1 MSILTSF
8 FNDNTISLEVRN
20 RLKLF
25 IREVVTRDLIDDP
38 IINEFLHGVVIKRN
52 INLRIPAAE
61 IKGEEEDKE
70 EINKKILESGSHDNM
85 VKRPEI
91 EEAGK
96 ESNKI
101 LSAEDAE
108 KQEKFKL
115 PVRENDK
122 PKYFSKNAQLEVSG
136 YVEFDAIPHVF
147 TKKKNDKNP
156 HQILHS
162 QRQWLMNQ
170 AILKYYNESSLA
182 GIKNKKIV
190 AISPSSGLT
199 RYLYPSGNYYINT
212 AITGDPNDISRGVMT
227 MVEIVSIKK
236 DEFLNNWC
244 SCYQEK
250 EPCQH
255 IKEFNPQ
262 LVLLPHSV
270 YYLKDE
276 LINWFLDKGKDVI
289 GTAHVYNPDT
299 AGQIIDRSWRK
310 IREEGD
316 EKNKKQKYKGY
327 VISEYS
333 EENGQV
339 TMDIKDDKVYHHRN
353 FMPALYNTSNITT
366 QTTTTRVHQRFR
378 FQNMDHISFQITG
391 IYGMANDFNSYISSN
406 RAKNPILIT
415 SSSKLETVSEQNVG
429 NYYIK
434 EVGEDGDKMLIR
446 ILDSKVETFHVRSRN
461 TSLLN
466 ILFHWGNGN
475 LMDRDFY
482 RFVRQFKFTQEGGI
496 LNIEN
501 DAYNNIYLAAMAV
514 TKYDYK
520 NLLTLYQKAVAII
533 GRKMINIGTI
543 YTLVKTILR
552 DVVKT
557 KLMVLQLSETRILKD
572 ISEFPYKKSIPQ
584 KIFDFLVSPLELD
597 SDLNIKKEVKT
608 KVTYTKSK
616 LEYPKF
622 RKIKKEPEELER
634 EHLEQNRQEEENNI
648 NNINNV
654 IGDNDNINTEII
666 TDRSTNLLITRPR
679 LGLEEKVSQE
689 INDKSNNVLLNG
701 LLGNNEQNISGFIG
715 LTKFRNKTEEERIL
729 EDKKKKMSNH
739 MKQLGLVGFEM
750 DLNIY

>member
-1 MSILTSF
+1 M
-8 FNDNTISLEVRN
+8 
-20 RLKLF
+20 KLF
-25 IREVVTRDLIDDP
+25 IKEVVTRDLIDDP
-38 IINEFLHGVVIKRN
+38 IINEFLHGVIVKRN
-52 INLRIPAAE
+52 INLRIPADE
-61 IKGEEEDKE
+61 QNKKE
-70 EINKKILESGSHDNM
+70 ENSEAPSEEKLEGGSHENM
-85 VKRPEI
+85 VTRPKMEQAGVEKNKPKSADNI
-91 EEAGK
+91 QAVEKDKLQIKEA
-96 ESNKI
+96 
-101 LSAEDAE
+101 
-108 KQEKFKL
+108 
-115 PVRENDK
+115 DK
-122 PKYFSKNAQLEVSG
+122 PKYSSKGANLDVSG

-147 TKKKNDKNP
+147 TKKRNDKNP

-170 AILKYYNESSLA
+170 AILKYYNESSFDP
-182 GIKNKKIV
+182 IKKKRIV

-199 RYLYPSGNYYINT
+199 KYLYPSGNYYINT

-227 MVEIVSIKK
+227 MVEIISIKK
-236 DEFLNNWC
+236 EEFLSNWC
-244 SCYQEK
+244 SCFQEK
-250 EPCQH
+250 EPCIH

-299 AGQIIDRSWRK
+299 AGQIVDRSWRK
-310 IREEGD
+310 LREDGES
-316 EKNKKQKYKGY
+316 KNKKQKYKGY

-366 QTTTTRVHQRFR
+366 QTTTTRVYQRFR
-378 FQNMDHISFQITG
+378 FQNMDHISFQVTG

-434 EVGEDGDKMLIR
+434 EVGDEGDKMLIR

-475 LMDRDFY
+475 LMDRDFF

-597 SDLNIKKEVKT
+597 SDLNIKKECKT

-622 RKIKKEPEELER
+622 RKVKKEPEELEHDNLEANR
-634 EHLEQNRQEEENNI
+634 EQENDNI
-648 NNINNV
+648 NNINNIV
-654 IGDNDNINTEII
+654 DNNDNLHTEII

-679 LGLEEKVSQE
+679 LGLEEEVDKE
-689 INDKSNNVLLNG
+689 IKEKSNNILLNG
-701 LLGNNEQNISGFIG
+701 LQGNTEQNLSGFIG
-715 LTKFRNKTEEERIL
+715 LTKFRNKTEQEKIL
-729 EDKKKKMSNH
+729 EDKKKKMAKH
-739 MKQLGLVGFEM
+739 IKQLGLVGFEM
-750 DLNIY
+750 DLDIY